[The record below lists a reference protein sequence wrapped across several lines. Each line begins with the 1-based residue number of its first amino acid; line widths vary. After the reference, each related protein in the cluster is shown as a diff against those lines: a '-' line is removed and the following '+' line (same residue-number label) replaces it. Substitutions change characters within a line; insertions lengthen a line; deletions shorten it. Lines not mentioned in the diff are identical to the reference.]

1 MKVLGAL
8 IPNFGQPFSTPV
20 FYYPNF
26 YNKESYIKI
35 VESLRFKIKLDFTS
49 IETSLD
55 TTLDLE
61 YFIVTVTHL
70 ATPTL
75 KSWRFFLLCHQ
86 TNENLYF
93 LSSWRS
99 KKVICR
105 KVVNVC

>member
-55 TTLDLE
+55 STLDFTWDTLL
-61 YFIVTVTHL
+61 TH
-70 ATPTL
+70 TL
-75 KSWRFFLLCHQ
+75 GHS
-86 TNENLYF
+86 N
-93 LSSWRS
+93 S
-99 KKVICR
+99 
-105 KVVNVC
+105 

>member
-35 VESLRFKIKLDFTS
+35 VESLRFKIKLDFKS

-55 TTLDLE
+55 STLDFTWDTLL
-61 YFIVTVTHL
+61 TH
-70 ATPTL
+70 TL
-75 KSWRFFLLCHQ
+75 GHS
-86 TNENLYF
+86 N
-93 LSSWRS
+93 S
-99 KKVICR
+99 
-105 KVVNVC
+105 